1 MDAIS
6 NNNISDEVKKYDCRT
21 AVGAVLNS
29 MAVAQIILSMRTP
42 STKRGAWIRIREML
56 EMDIQELEGLYEMT
70 EEDAG

>member
-6 NNNISDEVKKYDCRT
+6 NNNISDEVKRYDCRM
-21 AVGAVLNS
+21 AVSAVLSS
-29 MAVAQIILSMRTP
+29 MTVADLILCMRTP

-56 EMDIQELEGLYEMT
+56 EMDMKELEALYEMT